1 MSALIIAIVLT
12 LTVSGFC
19 SLLEAFFLSTTTAEI
34 EDLKKAVPKRGR
46 LLEHFKK
53 ELELTNSAILTLNTI
68 ANTLGAALVGAL
80 ALKYYP
86 AWEAAV
92 ITAGLV
98 LGILFL
104 SEILPKNMGVLYR
117 KSLRKHLVY
126 PLYVVRFAMY
136 PISFMAMHSIRFMVK
151 GSLSEQDIDQET
163 EILLLAEKSAQ
174 DGSLTTSERD
184 MISNALTLDDVHIGE
199 IMTPRT
205 VVTALDADLTVGEVM
220 RENKVISFA
229 RMPLYDGNIDKIVG
243 QVRRRDLLRAF
254 GEDRHDQPVE
264 DLKIEILFIPDSA
277 VASNALQLFLQRHQ
291 QIAVVVDEFGSTVGV
306 VTMEDVIEHIL
317 GREIYEDSDIAVD
330 MRELARRQD
339 RKLPGDAAAPGT
351 EQIGD
356 KPVTPP
362 STS

>member
-12 LTVSGFC
+12 LTVSAFC

-34 EDLKKAVPKRGR
+34 EDLKKAVPKRGH
-46 LLEHFKK
+46 LLDHFKK

-68 ANTLGAALVGAL
+68 ANTMGAALVGAL

-86 AWEAAV
+86 VWVAY

-104 SEILPKNMGVLYR
+104 SEILPKNLGVLYR
-117 KSLRKHLVY
+117 KSLGKHLVY
-126 PLYVVRFAMY
+126 PLYVVRLAMY
-136 PISFMAMHSIRFMVK
+136 PFSFLAMHSIRFMVK
-151 GSLSEQDIDQET
+151 GSLSEQDTDQEK

>member
-12 LTVSGFC
+12 LSVSGFC
-19 SLLEAFFLSTTTAEI
+19 SLLEAFFLSATTAEI
-34 EDLKKAVPKRGR
+34 ENLKIAFPRRGS

-68 ANTLGAALVGAL
+68 ANTMGAALVGAL

-86 AWEAAV
+86 AWVAG
-92 ITAGLV
+92 ITGGLV

-117 KSLRKHLVY
+117 KSLGKHLVY
-126 PLYVVRFAMY
+126 PLYVVRFTMY
-136 PISFMAMHSIRFMVK
+136 PFSYLAMHSIRLMVR
-151 GSLSEQDIDQET
+151 GRMSAQDTDQEK
-163 EILLLAEKSAQ
+163 EILLLADKSAR

-205 VVTALDADLTVGEVM
+205 VVTALDSDRTVGDVM
-220 RENKVISFA
+220 HEYTVIPFA
-229 RMPLYDGNIDKIVG
+229 RMPLYEGNVDKIVG

-254 GEDRHDQPVE
+254 GEDRHDQLVE
-264 DLKIEILFIPDSA
+264 DLKVEILFIPDSA
-277 VASNALQLFLQRHQ
+277 VASDALQLFLQRHQ
-291 QIAVVVDEFGSTVGV
+291 QMAVVVDEFGSTVGV

-330 MRELARRQD
+330 MRELARRQA
-339 RKLPGDAAAPGT
+339 RKSPGDASAPGK
-351 EQIGD
+351 EQTGE
-356 KPVTPP
+356 KPLAPP
-362 STS
+362 STP

>member
-1 MSALIIAIVLT
+1 M
-12 LTVSGFC
+12 
-19 SLLEAFFLSTTTAEI
+19 
-34 EDLKKAVPKRGR
+34 
-46 LLEHFKK
+46 LEHFK
-53 ELELTNSAILTLNTI
+53 EEQELTSSAILTLNTI
-68 ANTLGAALVGAL
+68 ANTMGAALVGAL
-80 ALKYYP
+80 ALNYYP
-86 AWEAAV
+86 AWVAY

-104 SEILPKNMGVLYR
+104 SEILPKNLGVLYR

-126 PLYVVRFAMY
+126 PLYMVRLAMY
-136 PISFMAMHSIRFMVK
+136 PFSFLAMHSIRFMVK
-151 GSLSEQDIDQET
+151 GRLSEQDIDQEK

-205 VVTALDADLTVGEVM
+205 VVTALDADLTVEEVM
-220 RENKVISFA
+220 REHKVISFA
-229 RMPLYDGNIDKIVG
+229 RMPLYEGNVDKIVG

-254 GEDRHDQPVE
+254 GEDRHDQPVG
-264 DLKIEILFIPDSA
+264 DLKVEILFIPDSA
-277 VASNALQLFLQRHQ
+277 AASDALQLFLQRHQ

-330 MRELARRQD
+330 MRELARRQ
-339 RKLPGDAAAPGT
+339 AAAPGA
-351 EQIGD
+351 EQIGEN
-356 KPVTPP
+356 PVSPP
-362 STS
+362 STP

>member
-34 EDLKKAVPKRGR
+34 EDLKITFPRQGN
-46 LLEHFKK
+46 LLDHFKK

-68 ANTLGAALVGAL
+68 ANTMGAALVGAL
-80 ALKYYP
+80 ALNYYP
-86 AWEAAV
+86 AWVAF
-92 ITAGLV
+92 ITGGLV

-117 KSLRKHLVY
+117 KSLGKHLVY
-126 PLYVVRFAMY
+126 PLYMVRFTMY
-136 PISFMAMHSIRFMVK
+136 PFSFLAMHSIRLMVR
-151 GSLSEQDIDQET
+151 GRMSDQATDHEK
-163 EILLLAEKSAQ
+163 EILLLADKSAR

-205 VVTALDADLTVGEVM
+205 VVTALDTDRTVGEVM
-220 RENKVISFA
+220 REHKIVSFA

-243 QVRRRDLLRAF
+243 QIRRRDLLRAF
-254 GEDRHDQPVE
+254 GEDRHDQLVGE
-264 DLKIEILFIPDSA
+264 LKVEILFIPDSA
-277 VASNALQLFLQRHQ
+277 VASDALQLFLQRHQ
-291 QIAVVVDEFGSTVGV
+291 QMAVVVDEFGSTVGV

-330 MRELARRQD
+330 MRELARRQA
-339 RKLPGDAAAPGT
+339 RKSPGDADASGT
-351 EQIGD
+351 EQTREN
-356 KPVTPP
+356 PVAPSSTP
-362 STS
+362 